1 MEEQEKQQQNLKLDE
16 LKYNQLILVIKESK
30 EEAENLVKELNG
42 DTLNKID
49 DNGDTVLTLAAYKGL
64 DKVCEL
70 LISKMSNQAISTI
83 NRNGKTALTYTASKG
98 LSKVCM

>member
-30 EEAENLVKELNG
+30 EEEAENLVKELNG

-49 DNGDTVLTLAAYKGL
+49 DNSDTALTLAAYKGL
-64 DKVCEL
+64 DKVC
-70 LISKMSNQAISTI
+70 N
-83 NRNGKTALTYTASKG
+83 
-98 LSKVCM
+98 

>member
-30 EEAENLVKELNG
+30 EEEAENLVKELNG

-49 DNGDTVLTLAAYKGL
+49 DNGDTALTLAAYKGL
-64 DKVCEL
+64 DKV
-70 LISKMSNQAISTI
+70 
-83 NRNGKTALTYTASKG
+83 YD
-98 LSKVCM
+98 

>member
-30 EEAENLVKELNG
+30 EEEAENLVKELNG

-49 DNGDTVLTLAAYKGL
+49 DK
-64 DKVCEL
+64 
-70 LISKMSNQAISTI
+70 TI
-83 NRNGKTALTYTASKG
+83 RL
-98 LSKVCM
+98 

>member
-30 EEAENLVKELNG
+30 EEEANLVKELHG

-49 DNGDTVLTLAAYKGL
+49 DNGDT
-64 DKVCEL
+64 
-70 LISKMSNQAISTI
+70 
-83 NRNGKTALTYTASKG
+83 ALTYAASKG
-98 LSKVCM
+98 LSKVCIQLIPLISAPAINTITKTYGTGTIALTCAAWKG

>member
-16 LKYNQLILVIKESK
+16 LKYNQLILVIKESTE

-49 DNGDTVLTLAAYKGL
+49 DNNDTALTLAAYKGL
-64 DKVCEL
+64 DKVC
-70 LISKMSNQAISTI
+70 N
-83 NRNGKTALTYTASKG
+83 
-98 LSKVCM
+98 